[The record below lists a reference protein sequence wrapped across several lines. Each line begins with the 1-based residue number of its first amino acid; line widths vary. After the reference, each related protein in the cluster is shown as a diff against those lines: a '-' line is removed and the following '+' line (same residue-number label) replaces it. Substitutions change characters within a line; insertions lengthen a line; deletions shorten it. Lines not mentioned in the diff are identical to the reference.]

1 MASPRMAPG
10 TLSSCP
16 PWPELPPNSC
26 FNPTIM
32 MRMRMRMIMMMVIR
46 RKRRE
51 RRCSPTHSY
60 FVSRVVAGDDPCLEG
75 NHQVT

>member
-32 MRMRMRMIMMMVIR
+32 MRMRMIMMMVIR
-46 RKRRE
+46 RKRKE
-51 RRCSPTHSY
+51 GGCSASHSY
-60 FVSRVVAGDDPCLEG
+60 SVSRVVAGDDPCLEG